1 VYLLCTINVV
11 FMLFF
16 GVCFHISGSQGG
28 DWAENFWMGFTFAAD
43 MAEDD
48 HGGPFPYWHTWIFRA
63 MNFTFSFGGAFV
75 FGLVINFLSAW
86 IDERVTGLREGKSKV
101 LESGHTLIIGWNDRI
116 LSLLIETCEANESE
130 GGLPIAIIADRDKI
144 EMDEFLMDAMGP
156 DERQGSKIVTR
167 KGNPIEPSKLRNV
180 AVRYARSIVVLSEGQ
195 DPDEADA
202 QAVRRVLALTAGL
215 ESQGVKIRSH
225 IVLEIQDIDNAEVA
239 MLGVTSGVPE
249 DCVVPVISHDIIG
262 KLMIQCAR
270 EIGLSKCFANLMT
283 FRGSESYFMAF
294 NSGDGHD
301 QDGAEGKRFEEC
313 LYHFADACV
322 IGIRFANPNSP
333 EVLAINPAGSSPFQL
348 NPSGDYVIQRD
359 DKLLVVAEDNDS
371 FSFGPSNKPEE
382 TPVPP
387 FSLPPPDPERF
398 LLAGWRRDMDDI
410 VRELDKWAPP
420 GSYLS
425 LFNRFSCEQQLQLFA
440 NGGLT
445 LPPSDSNEFDV
456 PDDFVN
462 LTKIE
467 LIHGNCCKGSELER
481 LGPAKL
487 PDEPQ
492 DRKEGSRHRLEDY
505 DTVLTLSIDAAA
517 AGGMSADSRVMVG
530 MLITR
535 FIQTQRKVDGKTL
548 VAEIRDPR
556 TQELMAFTNCTD
568 SIVGNEIVAM
578 ILAQIAEDV
587 DIRFVMEDL
596 FSEEGMEMH
605 VKDIRLFVAPGEYAN
620 WWTLVERCHK
630 RGMVPMGWIRR
641 DGSNL
646 NDWDAVFNPEDKD
659 TAFAWTGKDA
669 PHGDMLIVI
678 SED

>member
-1 VYLLCTINVV
+1 MC
-11 FMLFF
+11 
-16 GVCFHISGSQGG
+16 
-28 DWAENFWMGFTFAAD
+28 
-43 MAEDD
+43 
-48 HGGPFPYWHTWIFRA
+48 
-63 MNFTFSFGGAFV
+63 
-75 FGLVINFLSAW
+75 
-86 IDERVTGLREGKSKV
+86 
-101 LESGHTLIIGWNDRI
+101 
-116 LSLLIETCEANESE
+116 
-130 GGLPIAIIADRDKI
+130 
-144 EMDEFLMDAMGP
+144 
-156 DERQGSKIVTR
+156 
-167 KGNPIEPSKLRNV
+167 
-180 AVRYARSIVVLSEGQ
+180 
-195 DPDEADA
+195 
-202 QAVRRVLALTAGL
+202 
-215 ESQGVKIRSH
+215 
-225 IVLEIQDIDNAEVA
+225 
-239 MLGVTSGVPE
+239 
-249 DCVVPVISHDIIG
+249 
-262 KLMIQCAR
+262 
-270 EIGLSKCFANLMT
+270 
-283 FRGSESYFMAF
+283 
-294 NSGDGHD
+294 
-301 QDGAEGKRFEEC
+301 
-313 LYHFADACV
+313 
-322 IGIRFANPNSP
+322 
-333 EVLAINPAGSSPFQL
+333 
-348 NPSGDYVIQRD
+348 
-359 DKLLVVAEDNDS
+359 
-371 FSFGPSNKPEE
+371 
-382 TPVPP
+382 PP

-505 DTVLTLSIDAAA
+505 DTVRMLTLSIDAAA

-578 ILAQIAEDV
+578 ILAMAQIAEDV

-605 VKDIRLFVAPGEYAN
+605 VKDIRLFVAEYAN

-630 RGMVPMGWIRR
+630 RGMAPMGWNGPGEFRLLLR
-641 DGSNL
+641 ARYPAGSQRL
-646 NDWDAVFNPEDKD
+646 VDH
-659 TAFAWTGKDA
+659 WT
-669 PHGDMLIVI
+669 P
-678 SED
+678 